1 MGGCPLRA
9 KPTGAIFEEVCT
21 LTNFPKIFFVLF
33 FIYICAMT
41 FKEILR
47 NCKQLIETKDAK
59 LIYKTR
65 NTKEKTTGST
75 LKKQNK

>member
-21 LTNFPKIFFVLF
+21 LTNFAKIFFVLF

-65 NTKEKTTGST
+65 NTKEKTTRST
-75 LKKQNK
+75 LKEQNK